1 LLYVFSRLRSNR
13 LIRCAAICAAALATQ
28 AAFVCS
34 ASALGPRVSS
44 VYPAAGSVVG
54 GRRVVINGSGF
65 VGSGGACARRY
76 DIWFG
81 TDIQHGYAITPRSYR
96 ILSDSQISVVT
107 PANFGGTVDVRVN
120 NSCGITPLAPAD
132 RYTYTYP
139 ATQCLSGTCSLR
151 IGSPQVGQLRHNALG
166 VLDGFNTDAGVRISF
181 PESQLVKAMRLR
193 QWRLGQSGLDEPG
206 RGEFGLA
213 DTFGSMVSL
222 DLTTDWN
229 NWANIH
235 DPAYAWKP
243 YGDLSTYYNY
253 IYSDVKARIAAG
265 QAPSY
270 FDVWNEPAH
279 TGTVNQWLWVY
290 GVAYHA
296 IKAADP
302 SAQVVGP
309 SLAHPLFTSAGRSNT
324 PGYDMSLADFLKY
337 EISTGF
343 RFAAVTYH
351 EDGTTVDPAP
361 NSSPGPWLPAEPVP
375 GGYRD
380 YWSPA
385 AIGNHVRAAKALIA
399 SYPALRHTQVF
410 VNEYGPV
417 YANNEP
423 GWMVGDFASL
433 ESAGVDQA
441 MLTCPTAAG
450 CNSLLDG
457 LIGTDGSPQMP
468 YWVMMDYSQQTGAR
482 LQTSASG
489 SNWYTLATH
498 VAAANTIEALIG
510 RADGCFNGA
519 QCPQGHPSTHSAA
532 SASLAVAVPWS
543 ASHVEVSVQR
553 LSNSARNPI
562 GSNDVATA
570 PALTTAVVRVTGGV
584 AHVVVPKVADGD
596 ALYVTVTRDRRS
608 TPGRSSQH

>member
-1 LLYVFSRLRSNR
+1 
-13 LIRCAAICAAALATQ
+13 LIRLGAICAAVLAAQ
-28 AAFVCS
+28 AAVVCS

-44 VYPAAGSVVG
+44 IYPATGSVVG
-54 GRRVVINGSGF
+54 GRRVVIDGSGF
-65 VGSGGACARRY
+65 VGSGGACARHY
-76 DIWFG
+76 DVWFG
-81 TDIQHGYAITPRSYR
+81 TDNQHGYAITPRSYR
-96 ILSDSQISVVT
+96 TLSDSQISVVT
-107 PANFGGTVDVRVN
+107 PANLGGTPDIRVPY
-120 NSCGITPLAPAD
+120 SCGITPLAPAD

-151 IGSPQVGQLRHNALG
+151 IGSPRVGQLTHNALG

-181 PESQLVKAMRLR
+181 PESNLVRALRLR
-193 QWRLGQSGLDEPG
+193 QWRLGQSGLGEPWG
-206 RGEFGLA
+206 GEFGLA
-213 DTFGSMVSL
+213 HTFGSLVSL

-235 DPAYAWKP
+235 DRAYARKP
-243 YGDLSTYYNY
+243 YGDLSTYYYY

-279 TGTVNQWLWVY
+279 SGTVNQWLWVY
-290 GVAYHA
+290 GIAYRA

-309 SLAHPLFTSAGRSNT
+309 SLAQPLFTSAGQINT
-324 PGYDMSLADFLKY
+324 LGYDLSLADFLQY
-337 EISTGF
+337 EMSTGV

-361 NSSPGPWLPAEPVP
+361 NSSPGRWLPAEPVP

-385 AIGNHVRAAKALIA
+385 AIGKHVRAAKALIA
-399 SYPALRHTQVF
+399 SYRALSGTQVF

-423 GWMVGDFASL
+423 GWMVGDFAAL

-441 MLTCPTAAG
+441 MLTCPTEAG

-457 LIGTDGSPQMP
+457 LLGTDGSPQMP
-468 YWVMMDYSQQTGAR
+468 YWVMMDYSQQTGGR

-498 VAAANTIEALIG
+498 VARADTIEALIG
-510 RADGCFNGA
+510 RADDCFGGI
-519 QCPQGHPSTHSAA
+519 QCPQAHPSTHSTA
-532 SASLAVAVPWS
+532 SAALAVAVPWS
-543 ASHVEVSVQR
+543 ASEVDVNVQR

-570 PALTTAVVRVTGGV
+570 PASTTATVPVTGGV

-596 ALYVTVTRDRRS
+596 ALYVTVTRARRRTSGRRS
-608 TPGRSSQH
+608 QH